1 MAGLQTRKGEPV
13 PEELAGAIR
22 NDPQLKALWDIA
34 RPSCQAR
41 YAAHVADAK
50 SLETRSRRVSSVL
63 TMMAKTYGPKLRET
77 A

>member
-1 MAGLQTRKGEPV
+1 MAEFQTKKGEPV
-13 PEELAGAIR
+13 PEELAGAIQGDAR
-22 NDPQLKALWDIA
+22 LKALWDIA

-41 YAAHVADAK
+41 YAAHIDDAK
-50 SLETRSRRVSSVL
+50 SLETRSRRVNSVL

>member
-1 MAGLQTRKGEPV
+1 MAAFQTKKGEPV
-13 PEELAGAIR
+13 PEELAGAIQ

-34 RPSCQAR
+34 RPSCQTR
-41 YAAHVADAK
+41 YAAHIVDAK